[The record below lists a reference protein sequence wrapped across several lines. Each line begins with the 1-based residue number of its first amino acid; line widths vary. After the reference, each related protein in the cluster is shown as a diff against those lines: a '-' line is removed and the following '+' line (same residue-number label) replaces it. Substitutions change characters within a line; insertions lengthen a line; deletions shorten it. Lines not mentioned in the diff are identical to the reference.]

1 MFTIFHDWILF
12 NPIFGGLNSPCLWV
26 NPIFWWLKIL
36 ISWVVL
42 FWSLIFVTS
51 AEAMGRGYTQANYVQ
66 GMILQPEE
74 GKMVQSKSCWLVHM
88 SYVSIIFFDSGIYRI
103 THVYIYIYML
113 CWLYIVSCICCDAI
127 WNCVLYRYMHKR
139 FYIHTYVRTYI
150 HPSNH
155 PSNQPYIR
163 TYIHTYLHTYMHTC
177 IHTYIVVIVCVFKIV
192 FVSSRYRK
200 NHVHIYIYMYVCII
214 YCIYIYTSLSLRYK
228 MIPVVLSAVGKKL
241 GKSGYYKT
249 GERMVAWLGG
259 KNMGAVT
266 QWLYPSGNLD
276 WVSDF
281 FFFPINPPEMEN
293 LQCWVWKLPFGWLN
307 HVKSPIFRQM
317 CCGFWPELPRQW
329 QGVEDRLQGEGA
341 EILRS
346 LPNGN
351 LQD

>member
-103 THVYIYIYML
+103 THVYIYML

-150 HPSNH
+150 HPSIQ
-155 PSNQPYIR
+155 PSIQPTIH
-163 TYIHTYLHTYMHTC
+163 TYIHTYIFTYIHTC
-177 IHTYIVVIVCVFKIV
+177 IHAYI
-192 FVSSRYRK
+192 
-200 NHVHIYIYMYVCII
+200 H
-214 YCIYIYTSLSLRYK
+214 T
-228 MIPVVLSAVGKKL
+228 
-241 GKSGYYKT
+241 
-249 GERMVAWLGG
+249 
-259 KNMGAVT
+259 
-266 QWLYPSGNLD
+266 
-276 WVSDF
+276 
-281 FFFPINPPEMEN
+281 
-293 LQCWVWKLPFGWLN
+293 
-307 HVKSPIFRQM
+307 
-317 CCGFWPELPRQW
+317 
-329 QGVEDRLQGEGA
+329 
-341 EILRS
+341 
-346 LPNGN
+346 
-351 LQD
+351 